1 MLITWIVVAV
11 AGFGL
16 AMVASRWAV
25 QQAAMLAYGTSIPP
39 FIIGI
44 TFFAV
49 GTDVPEIA
57 NSVMASLVG
66 HGDLNVGDSVG
77 SVMTQ
82 ITLVLGLL
90 PFFGGTFVVGP
101 YRASIVSLLTIA
113 ALILGAF
120 LVADGYLSR
129 LDALLL
135 LLAWVAATAL
145 AWRYSPP
152 ESEPVMI
159 APNHNRLFHAV
170 MVMLS
175 LLLVAAGAGAAVKG
189 ITELSG
195 QLGVPEYLISFFGS
209 SIGTSLP
216 ELVVDITAL
225 RRGQRDIA
233 FGDITGSCLV
243 DASLSIAAGPLFF
256 PTLVTA
262 RLAVLGAVVAI
273 GAVFFSSLLIWLR
286 RKHDRWSGTFMLVLY
301 GIIYVVMLRW
311 R

>member
-66 HGDLNVGDSVG
+66 HGDLNIGDSVG

-175 LLLVAAGAGAAVKG
+175 LLLVAAGAGAADPK
-189 ITELSG
+189 
-195 QLGVPEYLISFFGS
+195 
-209 SIGTSLP
+209 
-216 ELVVDITAL
+216 
-225 RRGQRDIA
+225 RRSRSQRH
-233 FGDITGSCLV
+233 G
-243 DASLSIAAGPLFF
+243 AGPA
-256 PTLVTA
+256 P
-262 RLAVLGAVVAI
+262 
-273 GAVFFSSLLIWLR
+273 
-286 RKHDRWSGTFMLVLY
+286 
-301 GIIYVVMLRW
+301 
-311 R
+311 